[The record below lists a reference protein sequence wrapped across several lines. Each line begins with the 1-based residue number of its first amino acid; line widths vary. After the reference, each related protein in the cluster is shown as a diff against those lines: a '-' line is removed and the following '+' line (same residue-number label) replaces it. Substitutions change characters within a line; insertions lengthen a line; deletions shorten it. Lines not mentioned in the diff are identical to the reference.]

1 MPVRETH
8 DKRPEHKGAGHR
20 GRLRQRFRESGLD
33 GFLDYEVI
41 ELLLTLGTPRKDCK
55 DAAKAALARFKTFQG
70 VLEAGAEELQ
80 EVPGIGPANCF
91 GIRLAKAAA
100 ERYLAKKVIGKNAIS
115 NSREL
120 FDYLNGAIRDKSREC
135 FLAIFLDT
143 KNRVLAMKTLFA
155 GTLNQS
161 SVYPREVIQAAL
173 QHRAAALIFA
183 HNHPSGDPA
192 PSAED
197 AALTQQLVLAGR
209 VMGIT
214 VHEHLI
220 MGDGRYFRFA
230 DSGRIARM
238 NAEAGGLVR
247 GPEVSE
253 AGAAVYG
260 EAHGR

>member
-1 MPVRETH
+1 MPVRETQ
-8 DKRPEHKGAGHR
+8 DKRPEQKGAGHR
-20 GRLRQRFRESGLD
+20 ARLRQRFLASGLE
-33 GFLDYEVI
+33 GFLDYEVV

-55 DAAKAALARFKTFQG
+55 QAAKAALARFKTFQG
-70 VLEAGAEELQ
+70 VLEAGVDELQ
-80 EVPGIGPANCF
+80 EVAGIGPVNSF
-91 GIRLAKAAA
+91 GIRLAKAVT
-100 ERYLAKKVIGKNAIS
+100 ERYLAKKVIGKDALG

-120 FDYLNGAIRDKSREC
+120 FDYLKGALRDKARER

-143 KNRVLAMKTLFA
+143 KNRVLAMETLFE

-161 SVYPREVIQAAL
+161 SVYPREVIRAAL

-183 HNHPSGDPA
+183 HNHPSGDPT

-220 MGDGRYFRFA
+220 MGDGRYFSFA

-238 NAEAGGLVR
+238 NAEAGGQAA
-247 GPEVSE
+247 GPGVSE
-253 AGAAVYG
+253 TGAAGYG
-260 EAHGR
+260 AAHGR

>member
-1 MPVRETH
+1 MSDRA
-8 DKRPEHKGAGHR
+8 EHKGAGHR
-20 GRLRQRFRESGLD
+20 GRLRQRFLESGLE

-55 DAAKAALARFKTFQG
+55 QAAKAALSRFKSFQG
-70 VLEAGAEELQ
+70 VLEAAVDELQ
-80 EVPGIGPANCF
+80 EVAGIGPANSF
-91 GIRLAKAAA
+91 GIRLAKAVT
-100 ERYLAKKVIGKNAIS
+100 ERYLAKKVIGKDALG

-120 FDYLNGAIRDKSREC
+120 FDYLKGALRDKARER

-143 KNRVLAMKTLFA
+143 KNRVLAMETLFE

-161 SVYPREVIQAAL
+161 SVYPREVIRAAL

-183 HNHPSGDPA
+183 HNHPSGDPT

-220 MGDGRYFRFA
+220 MGDGRYFSFA

-238 NAEAGGLVR
+238 NAEAGGQAT
-247 GPEVSE
+247 GPGVSE
-253 AGAAVYG
+253 TGAARYG
-260 EAHGR
+260 TPDGR